1 MAFQRQPAATRGFE
15 RAEYV
20 ARLASVQAGMQASDI
35 DVLLLNTEPEVRY
48 FSGFTTQ
55 FWQSPTR
62 PWYLLVPRQGELI
75 AVIPAIGEM
84 LMKQTW
90 VGDIRCWSSPDPI
103 DDGVT
108 LLADALQ
115 GCTSKSARIGILK
128 GTETSLRMPLNDYE
142 TLLKLTRGCEYVDA
156 TSLVQSLRQVKSPAE
171 IEKIRTSALAASHA
185 FSQVPDI
192 LHTGMAERQ
201 IFQTFK
207 HSCLNAGVDDV
218 SYLVGA
224 ARADGYDDIIAPP
237 SDRTICDGDVLILDT
252 GCVYDG
258 YFCDFDRNFAFT
270 GVDGK
275 TADAYKRVHESIDE
289 ALLMVKSGVTCAEL
303 CETMNRILGSSDNM
317 VGRMGHGLGMQLTES
332 PSITSFDETVLCD
345 GMVMTL
351 EPGLAYGDGKV
362 MVHEENLV
370 VRDNGYELLSIR
382 AAAEIPII

>member
-1 MAFQRQPAATRGFE
+1 MTFQELPAAARGFE
-15 RAEYV
+15 RSEFV
-20 ARLASVQAGMQASDI
+20 TRLVNVQAGLKAKDI

-62 PWYLLVPRQGELI
+62 PWYLLIPQQGELI
-75 AVIPAIGEM
+75 AVIPAIGEP

-90 VGDIRCWSSPDPI
+90 VNDIRCWSSPDPV

-115 GCTSKSARIGILK
+115 ACASKSARIGMLK

-142 TLLKLTRGCEYVDA
+142 TLLQLTSGCEYVDA
-156 TSLVQSLRQVKSPAE
+156 TDLVQSLRQVKSAAE
-171 IEKIRTSALAASHA
+171 IEKIRTAAMAASHA
-185 FSQVPDI
+185 FHQVPDI
-192 LHTGMAERQ
+192 LHTGMTERQ

-207 HSCLNAGVDDV
+207 HSCLNAGGDDV

-224 ARADGYDDIIAPP
+224 ARPDGYDDIIAPP

-270 GVDGK
+270 RVDTK
-275 TADAYKRVHESIDE
+275 TADAYKRTHESIDA
-289 ALLMVKSGVTCAEL
+289 ALLMIKSGITCAEL
-303 CETMNRILGSSDNM
+303 CETMNQVLGSSDNM

-332 PSITSFDETVLCD
+332 PSITRHDETVLRD